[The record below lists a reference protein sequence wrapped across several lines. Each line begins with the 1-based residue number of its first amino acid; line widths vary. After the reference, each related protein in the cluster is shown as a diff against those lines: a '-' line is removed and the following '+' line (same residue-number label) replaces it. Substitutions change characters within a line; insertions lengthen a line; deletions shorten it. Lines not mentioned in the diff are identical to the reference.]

1 MTTSSRQT
9 TAHDSMT
16 PAAPGDLEERIRG
29 WARPYRA
36 IRPNYSKNLRH
47 GTWYPVIRDDLP
59 DRVTIRIGEK
69 PVDVPRRLVE
79 IRTQAPTSFSVVVRV
94 STGAGRPSTH
104 ASEFGRHY
112 IVCPKCGHRA
122 ALMGR
127 PDTKECPECGHS
139 GEIAWWES

>member
-9 TAHDSMT
+9 AFHDST
-16 PAAPGDLEERIRG
+16 PPATPDKLEDRIRG

-47 GTWYPVIRDDLP
+47 GTWYPVIRDELP

-69 PVDVPRRLVE
+69 NVDVPRRLVE
-79 IRTQAPTSFSVVVRV
+79 IRTQAPTSFSVVMRVATASKRPTGPVRELG
-94 STGAGRPSTH
+94 S
-104 ASEFGRHY
+104 HY

-127 PDTKECPECGHS
+127 PDTKQCPECGHF

>member
-1 MTTSSRQT
+1 MTTSSRKT
-9 TAHDSMT
+9 TAQDDF
-16 PAAPGDLEERIRG
+16 PAVIPAGPEMRIRG

-69 PVDVPRRLVE
+69 NVDVPRRLVE
-79 IRTQAPTSFSVVVRV
+79 IRTQAPTTFSVVMRI
-94 STGAGRPSTH
+94 STTTTRSSGTAR
-104 ASEFGRHY
+104 ELGRHY
-112 IVCPKCGHRA
+112 VVCPKCGHRA

-127 PDTKECPECGHS
+127 PDTKQCPECGHS